1 MGSQEG
7 KQVGWEIHIHVNRHR
22 KRRMETWADI
32 GVQIVDTVAVMPA
45 IGDIIKFEEIM
56 MVESDTLHL
65 QDQTMKESPNGARNK

>member
-7 KQVGWEIHIHVNRHR
+7 KQVGWEIHIHVNRHPKR
-22 KRRMETWADI
+22 KMEISADI

-56 MVESDTLHL
+56 MVENDTLPL
-65 QDQTMKESPNGARNK
+65 QDQMMNESRNGTRNK